1 MSMMGGLSLVYEN
14 CKLLTSIA
22 CCALIHCVV
31 LFRHRV
37 ALGVSAIVF
46 IDGIHAKPDLYL
58 RLMFT
63 LAKATRLFTQLKT
76 RENTLPR

>member
-1 MSMMGGLSLVYEN
+1 M
-14 CKLLTSIA
+14 
-22 CCALIHCVV
+22 
-31 LFRHRV
+31 
-37 ALGVSAIVF
+37 SAIVF

>member
-22 CCALIHCVV
+22 LLRSSVTAL
-31 LFRHRV
+31 L